1 MRGFPK
7 NILAERRT
15 FRFWI
20 NIWIALFL
28 LSMLGVIDSFD
39 TSVLCFST
47 PVKITL
53 NIFTGIFKSTLL
65 TALLYLSRRHK
76 VPLVASAVIV
86 AVYSL
91 LCLVNGICYMLYGMG
106 ITIKLFTI
114 LAQTNPE
121 EASEFLPSLTH
132 NIAALFSQPSV
143 ISVIAAAIL
152 IFVCGRYIRPK
163 AFLIFAAA
171 GSAAGLASLIYITA
185 TLKGGRTGFYV
196 LPKTAKCAI
205 QTYREAKQVEQLMNF
220 RGKLPYPQTIKSR
233 ELCDLI
239 FITGESA
246 SRRHHSLYGYPLRTT
261 PELDSMADSL
271 IVFSDAIGSSTA
283 TAFNMNRI
291 LTFISDAEGAS
302 DWMDSPSIFSV
313 MSHAG
318 YSTAWISNQ
327 ERSGTL
333 SNNTLALVRD
343 AEKVE
348 FVGNTSSDD
357 ATIIEYDENLLAPA
371 AEFWTQPDSPKLLGL
386 HLMGSHLTYRRRYPQ
401 TFAYFTADSIRRHI
415 PPKKAR
421 IIAEY
426 DNSIRYTD
434 HIVARIIK
442 IAARSSRPAA
452 VIYFS
457 DHGENVYDNGDFN
470 GRDERHVE
478 VPFIIYLNRAFREA
492 YPEKLAQLVQAKDL
506 PLSTANLIHL
516 ILSLTGTGY
525 QLCRDSLDISS
536 PNYRI
541 RPRYVDDHVWKYEK
555 RR

>member
-291 LTFISDAEGAS
+291 LTFISDAEDAS
-302 DWMDSPSIFSV
+302 DWMDSP
-313 MSHAG
+313 
-318 YSTAWISNQ
+318 
-327 ERSGTL
+327 
-333 SNNTLALVRD
+333 
-343 AEKVE
+343 
-348 FVGNTSSDD
+348 
-357 ATIIEYDENLLAPA
+357 
-371 AEFWTQPDSPKLLGL
+371 
-386 HLMGSHLTYRRRYPQ
+386 
-401 TFAYFTADSIRRHI
+401 
-415 PPKKAR
+415 
-421 IIAEY
+421 
-426 DNSIRYTD
+426 
-434 HIVARIIK
+434 
-442 IAARSSRPAA
+442 
-452 VIYFS
+452 
-457 DHGENVYDNGDFN
+457 
-470 GRDERHVE
+470 
-478 VPFIIYLNRAFREA
+478 
-492 YPEKLAQLVQAKDL
+492 
-506 PLSTANLIHL
+506 
-516 ILSLTGTGY
+516 
-525 QLCRDSLDISS
+525 
-536 PNYRI
+536 
-541 RPRYVDDHVWKYEK
+541 
-555 RR
+555 

>member
-1 MRGFPK
+1 MKGFLK
-7 NILAERRT
+7 DIQADRRA

-28 LSMLGVIDSFD
+28 LSMLGAVDSFD
-39 TSVLCFST
+39 TSVLGFT
-47 PVKITL
+47 PPVKISL
-53 NIFTGIFKSTLL
+53 NILTGIFKSTLL
-65 TALLYLSRRHK
+65 TALLCLCRRRK
-76 VPLVASAVIV
+76 ALLIASAVIA

-91 LCLVNGICYMLYGMG
+91 LCLVNGTCYMLYGMG

-143 ISVIAAAIL
+143 IAVIAAAIL
-152 IFVCGRYIRPK
+152 LFVCGRYIRPK

-171 GSAAGLASLIYITA
+171 GSAAGLASMIYITA

-196 LPKTAKCAI
+196 FAKTAKCAI
-205 QTYREAKQVEQLMNF
+205 QTYREARQVEQLMNF
-220 RGKLPYPQTIKSR
+220 RGKLPYPQTIRSR
-233 ELCDLI
+233 KLCDVI

-246 SRRHHSLYGYPLRTT
+246 SRHHHSLYGYPLRTT
-261 PELDSMADSL
+261 PGLDSMADSL

-291 LTFISDAEGAS
+291 LTFLTDADDAS
-302 DWMDSPSIFSV
+302 QWTESPSVFSV

-327 ERSGTL
+327 ERSGTW

-343 AEKVE
+343 AEKVD

-371 AEFWTQPDSPKLLGL
+371 EAFMSASSSPKLLGL
-386 HLMGSHLTYRRRYPQ
+386 HLMGSHLIYRRRYPQ
-401 TFAYFTADSIRRHI
+401 AFAHFTADSIHRHI
-415 PPKKAR
+415 SSDKAQV
-421 IIAEY
+421 IAEY

-434 HIVARIIK
+434 YIVARIIK

-492 YPEKLAQLVQAKDL
+492 YPEKLAQLAQAKDL
-506 PLSTANLIHL
+506 PFSTANLVHL

-525 QLCRDSLDISS
+525 QLYRDSLDISS
-536 PNYRI
+536 PHYRV